1 MNLYFISGEVNRLR
15 QFVARPSAGLRVRLH
30 PSLQS
35 EQIGVVPV
43 EGTLTIVDELSNSD
57 GVWVRLSQESL
68 LEHCAPQYNEAW
80 CLQYNQHYDKVL
92 LKPITEPVG
101 PAKTMENSFNKP
113 PHQQNLQ
120 NQQHVEASNM
130 SSSLF
135 ACDPNKP
142 KKRSAGVKKS
152 PGNYTVVKCG
162 ASGHNIRCA
171 PSMYAAPIGMLS
183 LGDAIIVTD
192 VRNLGSGECWV
203 RLEKETA
210 EKFAFSTV
218 DGEVG
223 IIIIIKIKSRVLNA
237 SFKDY

>member
-1 MNLYFISGEVNRLR
+1 MNLYFFSGEVNRLR

-92 LKPITEPVG
+92 LKPITEPV

-113 PHQQNLQ
+113 PHQQNMQ
-120 NQQHVEASNM
+120 NQQHLEASNM

-218 DGEVG
+218 DGEVC
-223 IIIIIKIKSRVLNA
+223 IIINIDSKANPS
-237 SFKDY
+237 SKDFG